1 MTRIVDASEIVDQL
15 GKSKSS
21 IRGTIMSLEVGKA
34 AIFESARYESISSI
48 AYTIGRKSGRKF
60 SIRKMN
66 TNEFAVIRKA

>member
-1 MTRIVDASEIVDQL
+1 
-15 GKSKSS
+15 
-21 IRGTIMSLEVGKA
+21 MSLEVGKA